1 MGRRAGS
8 ERGGREK
15 LREGKGRERE
25 ENRDLP
31 QNGQRFGKWEA
42 EGRKKTQT
50 GKTKLRLQRGNRN
63 PEGRHSTVGMQDST
77 TRSKQQRP
85 ATSLHPTG
93 LKHTTRH
100 CN

>member
-15 LREGKGRERE
+15 LRGGKGRERE

-31 QNGQRFGKWEA
+31 QNGQRFGKWKA

-50 GKTKLRLQRGNRN
+50 GKTKLRL
-63 PEGRHSTVGMQDST
+63 
-77 TRSKQQRP
+77 
-85 ATSLHPTG
+85 
-93 LKHTTRH
+93 
-100 CN
+100 